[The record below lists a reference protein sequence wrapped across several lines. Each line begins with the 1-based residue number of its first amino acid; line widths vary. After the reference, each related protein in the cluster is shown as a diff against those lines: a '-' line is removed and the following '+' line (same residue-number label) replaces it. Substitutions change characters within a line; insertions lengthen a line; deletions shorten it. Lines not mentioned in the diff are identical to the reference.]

1 MCLFLFFFPKQ
12 FRQEEIGSTKF
23 NMSHEHFDPMLC
35 FISNIHQLKHPKS
48 TRCPLLCTYGDFYF
62 PSKYNTWNKL
72 LSAGGLQC
80 FKEIIIDL
88 KIQNSQRVVK
98 WNYSPFSFILRTGSV
113 FLLHYSI
120 KFSLKVTSPWLNC
133 KLLERWAKGTLFC
146 LAHSI

>member
-1 MCLFLFFFPKQ
+1 MGSALNLSPKYLPFSQKCVFLKIFFPKQ

-23 NMSHEHFDPMLC
+23 NMSQEHFDPMLC
-35 FISNIHQLKHPKS
+35 FISNIHQLKHPKR

-72 LSAGGLQC
+72 LSVGGLQC

-98 WNYSPFSFILRTGSV
+98 ETTSPFLLFSKLDQSFCYIIL
-113 FLLHYSI
+113 
-120 KFSLKVTSPWLNC
+120 
-133 KLLERWAKGTLFC
+133 
-146 LAHSI
+146 